1 MNLKPIKR
9 LVVVGSVALATATA
23 VKRRIESE
31 AIKKAYE
38 LPDTF
43 TVTAHSGCNG
53 TEDNTLESIEEAIN
67 SGADILEMDIL
78 DDENGTVVVTHD
90 YETGKEYPTFEEA
103 LRFIKERSDSVR
115 INVDLKRSHVSFA
128 ADEII
133 HSLGMENRCFF
144 TGVNEEDVPTVAATV
159 SIPYYINIHPSVTE
173 MFDEEYWISVVS
185 KVNELGGIGVNCN
198 FRLISKKGAEI
209 CKKNSLLVSVF
220 TPQSDA
226 ELSYALFIEPDNIT
240 TRNPGYILS
249 KRRFKK

>member
-9 LVVVGSVALATATA
+9 LVVVGSFALATAKA

-38 LPDTF
+38 LPDSF

-53 TEDNTLESIEEAIN
+53 TKDNTLPSLEEAIN
-67 SGADILEMDIL
+67 SGADILEMDII
-78 DDENGTVVVTHD
+78 DDENGTVLMTHD
-90 YETGKEYPTFEEA
+90 YEKGKTYPTFEEG
-103 LRFIKERSDSVR
+103 LRFIKEHSDTVKV
-115 INVDLKRSHVSFA
+115 NVDLKRSHVSFA

-144 TGVNEEDVPTVAATV
+144 TGVGEEDVPAVAATV

-173 MFDEEYWISVVS
+173 MFDEEYWISVAA
-185 KVNELGGIGVNCN
+185 KVNALGGIGVNCKFN
-198 FRLISKKGAEI
+198 LITKKGAEI

-226 ELSYALFIEPDNIT
+226 ELSYALYIEPDNIT
-240 TRNPGYILS
+240 TRNPEYILS